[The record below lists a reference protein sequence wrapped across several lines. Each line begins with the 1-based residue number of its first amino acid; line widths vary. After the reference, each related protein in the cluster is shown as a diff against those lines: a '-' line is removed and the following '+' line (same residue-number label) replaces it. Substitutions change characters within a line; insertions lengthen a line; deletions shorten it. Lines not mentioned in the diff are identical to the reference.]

1 MATSQRTSFSEPSLK
16 KPAGPNAFHHR
27 LLVLQLA
34 AASTGASISCVRLL
48 SQRLRR
54 NRRRQRHPRPRLP
67 QPQQD
72 LQPRLQPRL
81 TRRRPPSRRLSAPPA
96 RAGVPWVIKQ
106 DNRSSFFC
114 LNRNATFAPKAHI
127 RSAPWPVSL
136 SILGAMRD
144 GPLNS
149 SPSESKDA
157 TFSENRL
164 FRANYTVSFALSLFV
179 ETTDCL
185 S

>member
-1 MATSQRTSFSEPSLK
+1 MATRQRTSFSEPSLK
-16 KPAGPNAFHHR
+16 RPAGPNALHHR
-27 LLVLQLA
+27 LFVLQLA

-48 SQRLRR
+48 SQRL
-54 NRRRQRHPRPRLP
+54 HPIASDRWRALLRP
-67 QPQQD
+67 
-72 LQPRLQPRL
+72 
-81 TRRRPPSRRLSAPPA
+81 APPA

-114 LNRNATFAPKAHI
+114 LNRNATFAPKVHI
-127 RSAPWPVSL
+127 RSAPWPVSV
-136 SILGAMRD
+136 SIFGAMRD

-157 TFSENRL
+157 TFSRNRL
-164 FRANYTVSFALSLFV
+164 FRANYTVSFALSLFAGP
-179 ETTDCL
+179 TDCL